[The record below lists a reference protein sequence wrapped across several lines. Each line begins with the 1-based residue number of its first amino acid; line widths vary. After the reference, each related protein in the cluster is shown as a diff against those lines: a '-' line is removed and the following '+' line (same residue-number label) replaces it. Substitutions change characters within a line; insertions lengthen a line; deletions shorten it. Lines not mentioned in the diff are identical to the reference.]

1 MLLLLVLL
9 VQVVVVLVLL
19 LVQVVLLVLLELVL
33 RILRILRILLE
44 LVLVYWIQVLL
55 LMYVACVTQMHAT
68 MLMCCTNIGH
78 TTRSTL
84 AVDTVGEEPNLII
97 SIML

>member
-1 MLLLLVLL
+1 MYVAWVTQICPAANMLL
-9 VQVVVVLVLL
+9 
-19 LVQVVLLVLLELVL
+19 
-33 RILRILRILLE
+33 
-44 LVLVYWIQVLL
+44 VLL
-55 LMYVACVTQMHAT
+55 LMYVVWITPIYPAAIIMHAT

-84 AVDTVGEEPNLII
+84 VVDTVGEEPNLII